1 MLCKKLNPLGIVLY
15 LRQFYTICM
24 AIRTATE
31 IQARLDELDA
41 RISDAEDAMSFSLDT
56 GQGRQS
62 VNRQSLDQMYRAR
75 EYWEGKLRN
84 LEPGGLTSVEYRR
97 RG

>member
-1 MLCKKLNPLGIVLY
+1 
-15 LRQFYTICM
+15 M
-24 AIRTATE
+24 ALRTAAE
-31 IQARLDELDA
+31 IQDRLDRLDTQ
-41 RISDAEDAMSFSLDT
+41 IESAEEAMQFSLDT

-62 VNRQSLDQMYRAR
+62 VQRQSLDALYRAR

-84 LEPGGLTSVEYRR
+84 MTDGGLVSVEYRR